1 MKSYEEMTDSV
12 LNRAKRER
20 TILMK
25 KRRNILLTVLC
36 VCIAVAAV
44 FAGIRNDR
52 QTAEREPRVS
62 VFCITANAAGQ
73 TQEMIKDMTLP
84 YNAVIRIQDI
94 AGMGMH
100 ELQALEAA
108 NREYAEKMAAES
120 DNDLPGN
127 PQWSMT
133 TDLFGKLLITSIY
146 AGSYYMVIDDY
157 EQVADVV
164 VSTSEIGLAAADIT
178 DFRGEE
184 NKDEATKDCI
194 CVDWTLSEKGVDLLT
209 KNPDLKLSELK
220 DTIMV
225 TVLFKDGIS
234 ETVVIDIT
242 LDDDGQIY
250 GTFREIK
257 IA

>member
-20 TILMK
+20 AILMK
-25 KRRNILLTVLC
+25 KRKNRLLTVLC
-36 VCIAVAAV
+36 VCIAAAAI

-73 TQEMIKDMTLP
+73 AQEMIKDTALP
-84 YNAVIRIQDI
+84 YNAVIRIQNV

-108 NREYAEKMAAES
+108 NREYAENMAAES
-120 DNDLPGN
+120 GNDLPGS

-133 TDLFGKLLITSIY
+133 TGVFGKLLITSIY
-146 AGSYYMVIDDY
+146 AGCYYMVIDDY
-157 EQVADVV
+157 ELVEDVV
-164 VSTSEIGLAAADIT
+164 VSTTEIGLAAADGT
-178 DFRGEE
+178 DFRSEE
-184 NKDEATKDCI
+184 TKDCI
-194 CVDWTLSEKGVDLLT
+194 GVTWTLSEKGVDLLT
-209 KNPDLKLSELK
+209 KNPEMELSELK
-220 DTIMV
+220 DTIIV

-234 ETVVIDIT
+234 ETVVIDVT